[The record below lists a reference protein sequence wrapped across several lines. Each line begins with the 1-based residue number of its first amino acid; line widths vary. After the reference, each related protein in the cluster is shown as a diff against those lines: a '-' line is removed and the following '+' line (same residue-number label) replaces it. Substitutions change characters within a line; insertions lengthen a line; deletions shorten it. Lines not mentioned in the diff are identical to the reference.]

1 MEPGAQEST
10 DLTVVVAVQ
19 KLKQQNSVLKSE
31 LEQLRESLQTT
42 LKTIKTGEREQQ
54 RPNFSQS
61 TNLPSSRRR
70 VRDTHG

>member
-31 LEQLRESLQTT
+31 LEQLRESLQAT

-61 TNLPSSRRR
+61 TI
-70 VRDTHG
+70 

>member
-10 DLTVVVAVQ
+10 DLTIVVAVQ

-61 TNLPSSRRR
+61 TI
-70 VRDTHG
+70 